1 MKGILE
7 KCSSEDVE
15 EVVQVVTNSDIAAVV
30 KNSRSRSG
38 SPATCY
44 DITKFE
50 KEKSPFLA
58 VKSLLKPFKK
68 CRVSEQP
75 EGLRESSPGQTQDI
89 RKLARM
95 LKSRGSW
102 HKQKSKVDRQMHSL
116 LSPGSQNSPWFSV
129 IKGTFRFYL
138 LHNFCFY

>member
-1 MKGILE
+1 M
-7 KCSSEDVE
+7 
-15 EVVQVVTNSDIAAVV
+15 TNPDIAAVV

-75 EGLRESSPGQTQDI
+75 EGLRESSSGQTQDI
-89 RKLARM
+89 RKLAGM
-95 LKSRGSW
+95 LKSRGSR
-102 HKQKSKVDRQMHSL
+102 HKQNSKVDRQMHSL

-129 IKGTFRFYL
+129 IKGTFRFYVAQFLFL
-138 LHNFCFY
+138 LTFFFSMSILKCSFLG

>member
-1 MKGILE
+1 MDIE
-7 KCSSEDVE
+7 
-15 EVVQVVTNSDIAAVV
+15 VVTNPEIAAVV

-68 CRVSEQP
+68 CRVSEQT
-75 EGLRESSPGQTQDI
+75 EGSRESSSGQAQDL
-89 RKLARM
+89 RKLAGM
-95 LKSRGSW
+95 LKPRGSLPSRR
-102 HKQKSKVDRQMHSL
+102 KLNSKVDNKQFDSL
-116 LSPGSQNSPWFSV
+116 SSPGSHKSPWFSV
-129 IKGTFRFYL
+129 IKRDFLNRCYTIIVSMY
-138 LHNFCFY
+138 